1 MESRAQLRYIRIS
14 RSKAALV
21 ADLVRGRPVNQ
32 ALSLLGAT
40 PRRAAPMV
48 EKLIR
53 SAMAN
58 AVEKAKLEKV
68 EVDVDEFVITSI
80 MVDGGPTL
88 KRWRPRAMGRAAP
101 ILKRSSHITVV
112 LGGPEAAPARKEGA
126 ARPRR
131 SRRGLLGRARA
142 KRTRS
147 KG

>member
-1 MESRAQLRYIRIS
+1 M
-14 RSKAALV
+14 
-21 ADLVRGRPVNQ
+21 VRGRPVNQ
-32 ALSLLGAT
+32 ALSLLDVT
-40 PRRAAPMV
+40 TRRAAPIV
-48 EKLIR
+48 AKLIR

-88 KRWRPRAMGRAAP
+88 KRWMPRAMGRATP
-101 ILKRSSHITVV
+101 ILKRSSHITVT
-112 LGGPEAAPARKEGA
+112 LGGPEAVRAREEGT